1 MLLLVGYEYLI
12 ANVGVATYIPGP
24 ESQWRRR
31 VDDLRMFLVT
41 LKLYP
46 ADHNKPNLYLLVC
59 RQLEAIRHLF
69 HLLKPP
75 VKLTTLWRGTC
86 PARLVSKSK
95 TIEMIKLSWHEF
107 AGDMI
112 LISL

>member
-31 VDDLRMFLVT
+31 VDDLRMFLVA
-41 LKLYP
+41 LKLSS
-46 ADHNKPNLYLLVC
+46 ADNNKTNLHLLVC
-59 RQLEAIRHLF
+59 RQLEAIGNPAF
-69 HLLKPP
+69 IPSAAP

-107 AGDMI
+107 AGNM
-112 LISL
+112 ISL